1 LHAATATSLGA
12 HAVMVVARAL
22 CFSLLLCCAWAASA
36 GRPFAEGGMPCV
48 DEVCVGD
55 DALSLMHLP
64 WQRATGPGTDTPLAD
79 ARVSASYLDDVH
91 SVLRGDEEAIRRIAP
106 YWYLRV
112 LDADGLRA
120 LTGIR
125 AVCESPGV
133 DGRLHGVYVD
143 EQGHRTVVSFE
154 PVASFAGARPR
165 FLVAAIVRYFSAD
178 DPVHLTDTA
187 ACLPMRP
194 RRNRRQPGSPS
205 RRAARTCGCSHR
217 PGILSSAMRTCADM
231 RSAKRTARTST
242 CRATCREPLALTA
255 SADFGQ

>member
-1 LHAATATSLGA
+1 
-12 HAVMVVARAL
+12 
-22 CFSLLLCCAWAASA
+22 
-36 GRPFAEGGMPCV
+36 MPCV

-178 DPVHLTDTA
+178 DPVHLKVVAKEVADRYRGLPAYATA
-187 ACLPMRP
+187 TEPAAAWISVAASGPHLRLLAPAGDPVERDANLRRHAECEENRADIDMPRDLP
-194 RRNRRQPGSPS
+194 
-205 RRAARTCGCSHR
+205 
-217 PGILSSAMRTCADM
+217 
-231 RSAKRTARTST
+231 
-242 CRATCREPLALTA
+242 
-255 SADFGQ
+255 